1 MDYFDIL
8 DLEREPFSN
17 SPDPDFFYR
26 SVQHTGCLQQLELA
40 IRLRRG
46 LNVVIGHVGT
56 GKTTLCRELIR
67 KFNGESG
74 IATFLLLDPG
84 ADSVGRFL
92 SSVVEQFSG
101 RMPPADRTD
110 HQKKETIKQFLF
122 EKGVAEGCTTVL
134 IIDEGQK
141 ITPPCL
147 EVLREFLNYETNAY
161 KLLQIVIFA
170 QREFERTLADHPNFA
185 DRINVCLDLHPLGFQ
200 DTLSLI
206 HFRIQASG
214 GGSARRLFTLPA
226 LAAIFMATRGYPR
239 RIIHLCHRVLLAL
252 IIQNRRRAN
261 WQLVRT
267 CARRTRP
274 HPSPTHWRWG
284 AVAGAAA
291 LIVLLSVAPR
301 TWIARSLD
309 GLKTGTNAV
318 RAPSGTPVTP
328 EAVPLTTRRS
338 QTAEL
343 SSPPS
348 PAASLRMTE
357 ALQVGPAPA
366 LASQR
371 PPSEPE
377 SAASAPLGQA
387 LPARLGRLTIAPR
400 ETLGQL
406 IQIIYGRFTPGY
418 LDVIAAA
425 NPHIP
430 DPDRLNVGDV
440 IHFPALPAAVR
451 PLQVPVWWIQLGA
464 YPRLD
469 QAVAALKQKRRA
481 GLAARL
487 IPYWH
492 QDQGLVFALIR
503 PGCFYDRQVAENTL
517 AQMLPAA
524 DRTGAAVR
532 SLWHDDAV
540 FFNDPFRTV
549 SDITASPS

>member
-67 KFNGESG
+67 RFDSESA

-84 ADSVGRFL
+84 LDSVGNFL
-92 SSVVEQFSG
+92 SAVVEQFSG
-101 RMPPADRTD
+101 RRPPADWTD
-110 HQKKETIKQFLF
+110 HQKKEAIKQFLF
-122 EKGVAEGCTTVL
+122 ERGVAEGRTTVL

-185 DRINVCLDLHPLGFQ
+185 DRINLRLDLHPLGFQ
-200 DTLSLI
+200 DTRSLI
-206 HFRIQASG
+206 HFRIQVSG
-214 GGSARRLFTLPA
+214 GDSAGRLFTLPA

-261 WQLVRT
+261 WRLVRAS
-267 CARRTRP
+267 ARRTGP
-274 HPSPTHWRWG
+274 HPTPIRWRWG
-284 AVAGAAA
+284 ALAGAAA
-291 LIVLLSVAPR
+291 LVVFLAVTSG
-301 TWIARSLD
+301 TWLERPLD
-309 GLKTGTNAV
+309 VLKTGTNAV
-318 RAPSGTPVTP
+318 SVSSDSSITP
-328 EAVPLTTRRS
+328 EAISPAARRS
-338 QTAEL
+338 QTAGL
-343 SSPPS
+343 SSQPS
-348 PAASLRMTE
+348 PAAALRMAE

-366 LASQR
+366 FASQR
-371 PPSEPE
+371 PVSGPE
-377 SAASAPLGQA
+377 LAATAA
-387 LPARLGRLTIAPR
+387 VARTVPARLGRLTIAPR

-418 LDVIAAA
+418 LDAVAEA
-425 NPHIP
+425 NPHLP
-430 DPDRLNVGDV
+430 DPDRLNVGDI

-451 PLQVPVWWIQLGA
+451 PLAVPVWWIQLGA
-464 YPRLD
+464 YPKLD
-469 QAVAALKQKRRA
+469 QAVAALKQQQQA

-503 PGCFYDRQVAENTL
+503 PGCFFDRRVAENTL
-517 AQMLPAA
+517 AHTLSAA
-524 DRTGAAVR
+524 DRAGAAVR
-532 SLWHDDAV
+532 SLWRDDAV
-540 FFNDPFRTV
+540 FFSDPFRPVT
-549 SDITASPS
+549 DITASPS